1 MEIFCTVKSAIDSG
15 DTVECSVFMLQRLK
29 LEPGMQLDQR
39 RDTGE
44 GPATVA
50 SWEFI
55 RQTDKSII
63 LKKGDLGADFI
74 EPADGFYAPIPVKSA
89 PAPQEELPMSQEP
102 VSKSENAVS
111 VLMFAGKNWKWVP
124 TNLDFWADYA
134 QVGELTINGKAYTIF
149 KLAEGFA
156 AKEKVS

>member
-1 MEIFCTVKSAIDSG
+1 
-15 DTVECSVFMLQRLK
+15 
-29 LEPGMQLDQR
+29 
-39 RDTGE
+39 
-44 GPATVA
+44 
-50 SWEFI
+50 
-55 RQTDKSII
+55 
-63 LKKGDLGADFI
+63 
-74 EPADGFYAPIPVKSA
+74 
-89 PAPQEELPMSQEP
+89 MSQEP

-111 VLMFAGKNWKWVP
+111 VLMFAGKNWKLASPKKWVP